1 MADEKNKKDK
11 DIAKIEPATLHEI
24 HDKFNILLAE
34 YGFEAKSVNI
44 KIFVSNSQYEKS
56 KNNFPESIHRD
67 LAVLETGKDWVVE
80 LLRWPYLEE
89 EEPNK

>member
-1 MADEKNKKDK
+1 MADKNNKKDN
-11 DIAKIEPATLHEI
+11 DIAKIEPATLRKLN
-24 HDKFNILLAE
+24 DKFNELLTE

-44 KIFVSNSQYEKS
+44 KIFVSNTQYEKS

-89 EEPNK
+89 E